1 MLAAANP
8 HYGRYNVRK
17 TISENINLPVALL
30 SRFDLL
36 FLLRDI
42 ANHDLDLQLAIHVC
56 SVHQFL
62 KIPDRQPGESKVAE
76 PKALKEH
83 IAQARKVQPVVPQE
97 LTECVASYTARATIA
112 WLDHAAL
119 HVVLLEFSINLTCC
133 RYIVGAYVNMRAE
146 EAGALA
152 SGADPGAQVL
162 HPSCLNEFVLKLC
175 FFLICFET
183 LGFVS
188 DSSAAVVHDSPNAAI
203 NPALE
208 VKQLHGSNVLFIV
221 R

>member
-1 MLAAANP
+1 MTQVLAAANP
-8 HYGRYNVRK
+8 HYGRYNVKK

-42 ANHDLDLQLAIHVC
+42 ANPDLDLQLAIHVC

-62 KIPDRQPGESKVAE
+62 KIPDRQPGESKIAD

-97 LTECVASYTARATIA
+97 LTECVPPPACKHCMRAAAR
-112 WLDHAAL
+112 WLLRKNSEIELRKSDAC
-119 HVVLLEFSINLTCC
+119 CC

-146 EAGALA
+146 EAGANA
-152 SGADPGAQVL
+152 SGTDPGAQVSERTVL
-162 HPSCLNEFVLKLC
+162 LPSRC
-175 FFLICFET
+175 FNSDANAQSFTTART
-183 LGFVS
+183 LLS
-188 DSSAAVVHDSPNAAI
+188 I
-203 NPALE
+203 LR
-208 VKQLHGSNVLFIV
+208 L

>member
-36 FLLRDI
+36 FLLRDV

-97 LTECVASYTARATIA
+97 LTEFVPRPPVQLSLVLTTRPHTLCY
-112 WLDHAAL
+112 
-119 HVVLLEFSINLTCC
+119 LLEFSFNLTCC

-162 HPSCLNEFVLKLC
+162 NPLCLNLL
-175 FFLICFET
+175 
-183 LGFVS
+183 
-188 DSSAAVVHDSPNAAI
+188 
-203 NPALE
+203 
-208 VKQLHGSNVLFIV
+208 
-221 R
+221 